1 MLYYVYAPLGIHEKN
16 KPVYYFDILL
26 YDASSITECPF
37 VQKAG
42 SHTRYLCID
51 EIPLRVD
58 LSSRVN
64 NKWRIA
70 GELQRPNKRNI
81 FHVSSSM
88 MISAPI

>member
-64 NKWRIA
+64 NK
-70 GELQRPNKRNI
+70 
-81 FHVSSSM
+81 
-88 MISAPI
+88 